1 MKISFLHTASA
12 LTLFTALLCS
22 CQHNEP
28 KQVAPPLT
36 QQEVNNGLI
45 DSHKAFL
52 LQQEDEIKQYIKR
65 HGYTMQ
71 RTASGIYYMLE
82 EHGKGEQ
89 AKVGEIAT
97 VSYVITL
104 LDGTVCYNSQKD
116 GPKQFKIGEDDIED
130 GVHEA
135 VELMHVGDKGKFI
148 IPSDLANGLVGD
160 KDKIPPGALVI
171 YDITLLAITHTKPA
185 LAK

>member
-1 MKISFLHTASA
+1 MK
-12 LTLFTALLCS
+12 TLFLNSACALFLTAFLCS
-22 CQHNEP
+22 CHNNRPQQIEP
-28 KQVAPPLT
+28 QLT
-36 QQEVNNGLI
+36 QQQVNNGLI

-52 LQQEDEIKQYIKR
+52 RQQEDEIKEYIKR
-65 HGYTMQ
+65 HGFDMQ
-71 RTASGIYYMLE
+71 RTASGIYYTIQ

-97 VSYVITL
+97 VSYAISL
-104 LDGTVCYNSQKD
+104 LDGTVCYNSKKD
-116 GPKQFKIGEDDIED
+116 GPKQFKIGEDDVED

-148 IPSDLANGLVGD
+148 IPTELANGLLGD
-160 KDKIPPGALVI
+160 RDKIPPGVPVI
-171 YDITLLAITHTKPA
+171 YDITLLSITQAKPA